1 MEVLGGTE
9 GDRLLAGLDEDLVLD
24 GSGSVDRGGTQ
35 PHRHGH
41 ILDGVGD
48 PFLGHFDLDA
58 AKPGNDLIFMGQE
71 GLADSV
77 ILGHEGKTRGD
88 LVAARDVSGGEAE
101 KRLNLSAD
109 SKGVGIGKRGVF
121 I

>member
-24 GSGSVDRGGTQ
+24 GSGSVDRDHTE

-41 ILDGVGD
+41 TLDGVGD
-48 PFLGHFDLDA
+48 PSLGHFNLDA
-58 AKPGNDLIFMGQE
+58 AEVGTNLVFMGQE

-88 LVAARDVSGGEAE
+88 LVATRDVGEGEAE
-101 KRLNLSAD
+101 KRPNLFAD
-109 SKGVGIGKRGVF
+109 SKGVGIGKR
-121 I
+121 